1 MLTYDRMHNP
11 SGIAAA
17 TAYIALMWVALNA
30 RCGDA
35 RTILAMIGLGVLA
48 AARTLL
54 AAPEDELLK
63 SDAAFIGDFFVFSSL
78 KFVSGLDLLWTLAF
92 IVTHL
97 MKERL
102 GWPLFAI
109 FQAAKATTAPHGL
122 IEIAARS
129 TLATIYSFP

>member
-1 MLTYDRMHNP
+1 MQVA

-17 TAYIALMWVALNA
+17 TAYIALIWVALNA
-30 RCGDA
+30 ECGDA

-48 AARTLL
+48 AART
-54 AAPEDELLK
+54 EDLE

-78 KFVSGLDLLWTLAF
+78 KFASGLDLLWILAF
-92 IVTHL
+92 IMTHL

-102 GWPLFAI
+102 GLPLFAI

-129 TLATIYSFP
+129 TLATIYSFN

>member
-30 RCGDA
+30 ECGDA

-48 AARTLL
+48 